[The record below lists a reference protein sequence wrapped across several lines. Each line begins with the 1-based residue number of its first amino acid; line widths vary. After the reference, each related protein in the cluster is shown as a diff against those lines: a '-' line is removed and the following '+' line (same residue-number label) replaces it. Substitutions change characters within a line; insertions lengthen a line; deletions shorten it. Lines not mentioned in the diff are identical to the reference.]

1 MKIYFGNMP
10 IMHNHFRDDNASL
23 RSASI
28 TFDANRDEQ
37 DLLNESFASN
47 PTDETVLMQK

>member
-1 MKIYFGNMP
+1 MSYSP
-10 IMHNHFRDDNASL
+10 LSTYLFRRPLDDNASL

-28 TFDANRDEQ
+28 TFDAHRDEQ